1 MTTLAEQ
8 ALVIALGLSA
18 GSFANVAIHRW
29 PADRS
34 VLSPPSQCPT
44 CAQPVRG
51 LDRLPILSWVILR
64 GRCRSCHAPLSASY
78 PVGEALLGV
87 LAWLLWRRLVP
98 FGDLAEWL
106 NFGSALFFTTLLVI
120 ATYSDVRQR
129 IIPDQTSLWMIP
141 TGVLL
146 AAALEAL
153 GVNEHP
159 TVGWRRAVSG
169 ALVGGGTFW
178 CLATTSRWVSGQE
191 ALGQGDVKLMGAIG
205 AFLGPVG
212 ALCVMLWA
220 SFLGSVVG
228 IAATIALRRRLYPPF
243 APPLALAAL
252 TWVLFGD
259 SLGPRFFPGLMR

>member
-8 ALVIALGLSA
+8 LLVIAIGLCA

-34 VLSPPSQCPT
+34 VLSPASACPT
-44 CAQPVRG
+44 CAAPVRG
-51 LDRLPILSWVILR
+51 LDRLPVVSWLRLR
-64 GRCRSCHAPLSASY
+64 GRCRSCQAPISPSY
-78 PVGEALLGV
+78 PVGEALGGV

-98 FGDLAEWL
+98 FGDLGEWL
-106 NFGSALFFTTLLVI
+106 LFGTYLTFTTQLMV
-120 ATYSDVRQR
+120 ATYSDFRQR

-141 TGVLL
+141 VGVVL
-146 AAALEAL
+146 ASALEAA
-153 GVNEHP
+153 GVTDHP
-159 TVGWRRAVSG
+159 TIGLRRAVSG
-169 ALVGGGTFW
+169 CLIGGGTFW
-178 CLATTSRWVSGQE
+178 SLATGSRLVSGQE

-205 AFLGPVG
+205 AFVGPVG

-220 SFLGSVVG
+220 SMLGSVVG

-243 APPLALAAL
+243 APPLALAAVV
-252 TWVLFGD
+252 WILFGD